1 MDIMRN
7 LFLRFLSTQSTRGQ
21 AARFFVVGCSAVMVD
36 FLLYRTLM
44 WATGAIST
52 AKAIGFISGT
62 VFSFFANRSFTFKHG
77 SSNKEQ
83 VAGFVLVY
91 TFTMVMN
98 MVMNYAGLQIFGHNE
113 LGINVSFVIA
123 AFASAAVNFI
133 GMKKFV
139 FRRAV

>member
-1 MDIMRN
+1 MKQ
-7 LFLRFLSTQSTRGQ
+7 LFNRFVSTQSTRVQ

-36 FLLYRTLM
+36 FILYRILM
-44 WATGAIST
+44 WITGAISL
-52 AKAIGFISGT
+52 AKAIGFVSGT
-62 VFSFFANRSFTFKHG
+62 VYSFFMNRTFTFKHG

-83 VAGFVLVY
+83 VLGFVLVY

-98 MVMNYAGLQIFGHNE
+98 LLMNELGLIIFGAGE

-123 AFASAAVNFI
+123 AFASAAVNFL

-139 FRRAV
+139 FKSV